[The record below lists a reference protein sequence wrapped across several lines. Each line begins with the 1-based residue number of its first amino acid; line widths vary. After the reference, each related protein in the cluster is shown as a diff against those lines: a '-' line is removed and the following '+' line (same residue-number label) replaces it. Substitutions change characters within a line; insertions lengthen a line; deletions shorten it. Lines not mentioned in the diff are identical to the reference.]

1 MINRNLAKV
10 LSKRYIILASLLFV
24 AALGLVLLP
33 SYQKNEN
40 ITADHLLA
48 KVINP
53 ERYMTSD
60 ILADKLISKDPSI
73 LLIDVRVVSEY
84 EKYTLPGAIN
94 IPFDSILNSNYEAYL
109 NQDQYDVVLFS
120 NDNFKADQAWLLLNR
135 KDYKNLHVL
144 NGGINGWYHTI
155 LNPPKPT
162 ENMPKEAFE
171 LYNFRQ
177 AAALYFGVGIKTKV
191 KKEARTVPVKKAVP
205 KKVVVPV
212 VKKKKRK
219 PEGGC

>member
-1 MINRNLAKV
+1 MINRSLAKV
-10 LSKRYIILASLLFV
+10 LSKRYIILASVLFI

-40 ITADHLLA
+40 VTAEHLLA

-60 ILADKLISKDPSI
+60 VLAHKIISKDPSI
-73 LLIDVRVVSEY
+73 LLIDVREVSEY
-84 EKYTLPGAIN
+84 EKYTLPGALN
-94 IPFDSILNSNYEAYL
+94 IPFDSILNPDFEGYL
-109 NQDQYDVVLFS
+109 NQGQYDVVLFS
-120 NDNFKADQAWLLLNR
+120 NENFKADQAWLLLNR
-135 KDYKNLHVL
+135 MAYKNLHVL
-144 NGGINGWYHTI
+144 NGGVNGWYHTI

-162 ENMPKEAFE
+162 EDMPEEAFE
-171 LYNFRQ
+171 LYNYRQ
-177 AAALYFGVGIKTKV
+177 AAALYFGVGIKTKA
-191 KKEARTVPVKKAVP
+191 KKEVVKVAP